1 MHSHVCINAG
11 ILQGDTL
18 VPFTFIVCLD
28 YVLRKSLDAQ
38 TDLGFTLTQQTNSRY
53 PYKKVTVA
61 SYADEFAVLSDQL
74 KDKATLLRSAGSAAS
89 EIRLY
94 INVLIQCTQVMAKK
108 LSLCSKI

>member
-1 MHSHVCINAG
+1 MLRAYEVCYANFSAFFLLLHSHVCINAG
-11 ILQGDTL
+11 ILQGNTL

-61 SYADEFAVLSDQL
+61 SYADEFAV
-74 KDKATLLRSAGSAAS
+74 
-89 EIRLY
+89 
-94 INVLIQCTQVMAKK
+94 
-108 LSLCSKI
+108 